1 METYHCPEC
10 KKAVTRERIKL
21 LPWFAWLGYLAF
33 APQPI
38 SHLALSIAGALFICS
53 LLCVQVYYSRH
64 P

>member
-10 KKAVTRERIKL
+10 KKAATRERIQL
-21 LPWFAWLGYLAF
+21 APWFAWLGYLGF

-38 SHLALSIAGALFICS
+38 PHNGVVFTAGLLLLSLV
-53 LLCVQVYYSRH
+53 CVQLYYSRH